1 MKSKNVALNG
11 KTLTTISLADETSF
25 FARGKSI
32 ATLLDAKQPIKA
44 ETTLSYEDPSDM
56 LRVFTAARLDLFQA
70 VKAQPDSISGIAVRL
85 QRDRSAVKRDVD
97 CLAMAGLIQIED
109 QVLAGHGRM
118 KWISPAAQSVRLEAV
133 L

>member
-1 MKSKNVALNG
+1 MNLKDG
-11 KTLTTISLADETSF
+11 GTPTTISLADESTF
-25 FARGKSI
+25 FAHGKGI
-32 ATLLDAKQPIKA
+32 ASLLDAKQPIKA
-44 ETTLSYEDPSDM
+44 QTTLSYEDPNDM

-70 VKAQPDSISGIAVRL
+70 VKAQPDSISGIALRL

-97 CLAMAGLIQIED
+97 CLAVAGLIQIED

-118 KWISPAAQSVRLEAV
+118 KWISPVAQSVRLEAM